1 MTMTI
6 PRHIKYSNQKS
17 IKKTFSIV
25 ILILSISFVFS
36 QNKESPFIYVLGNVQ
51 DAGLPH
57 IGCDQKICVNA
68 FNEKKQYYVTS
79 LALVDLKNNEYS
91 IFDVTPNIS
100 EQLRIIENDLFGE
113 FTLPKNIFITHAHIG
128 HYAGLMYFGLEAL
141 GSQGIKVNV
150 LPRMFDFISTNPPWS
165 QLVDLM
171 NIDLN
176 RINFGDNIVINPTL
190 SVIPIQVPH
199 RDEFSE
205 TSAFLI
211 VGPNKTALFLPDIDK
226 WSKWSINIIE
236 MISNVDYAFI
246 DATFYTNN
254 EINRD
259 INEIPHPLVIE
270 TMDLLSDLP
279 DYQKDKV
286 YFIHM
291 NHTNQMLDTNSD
303 TSRNVLEKGF
313 NIARLGQ
320 KFHL

>member
-1 MTMTI
+1 MTI
-6 PRHIKYSNQKS
+6 NQQIKFSIHKS
-17 IKKTFSIV
+17 IKIIYSIV
-25 ILILSISFVFS
+25 ILIFSISFVFS
-36 QNKESPFIYVLGNVQ
+36 QNNNSPFIYVLGNVQ

-57 IGCDQKICVNA
+57 IACDQKICVNA
-68 FNEKKQYYVTS
+68 FIEKKEYYVTS
-79 LALVDLKNNEYS
+79 LALVDPKDNEYS

-128 HYAGLMYFGLEAL
+128 HYAGLMYFGREAL

-150 LPRMFDFISTNPPWS
+150 LPRMFDFISTNAPWS

-171 NIDLN
+171 NITLSK
-176 RINFGDNIVINPTL
+176 INFGDNIEINPSL
-190 SVIPIQVPH
+190 SIIPIQVPH

-226 WSKWSINIIE
+226 WTKWSINIIE
-236 MISNVDYAFI
+236 ILSNVDYAFI

-270 TMDLLSDLP
+270 TMGLLSDLP

-303 TSRNVLEKGF
+303 TTKNVLEKGF

>member
-1 MTMTI
+1 MN
-6 PRHIKYSNQKS
+6 IKQQNKFSNQK
-17 IKKTFSIV
+17 ILKNTLSIV
-25 ILILSISFVFS
+25 ISILSISVVFS
-36 QNKESPFIYVLGNVQ
+36 QNNHSPFIYVLGNVQ

-57 IGCDQKICVNA
+57 IGCDEKICINA

-79 LALVDLKNNEYS
+79 LALVDTENQEYS
-91 IFDVTPNIS
+91 LFDVTPNIS
-100 EQLRIIENDLFGE
+100 DQLRIIENDLFNQ
-113 FTLPKNIFITHAHIG
+113 FMLPKNIFITHAHIG

-141 GSQGIKVNV
+141 GSSGIKVNV
-150 LPRMFDFISTNPPWS
+150 LPRMYDFISMNAPWS
-165 QLVDLM
+165 QLLNLG
-171 NIDLN
+171 NIALN
-176 RINFGDNIVINPTL
+176 KINFRDNIEINPNL

-226 WSKWSINIIE
+226 WSKWSINIDE
-236 MISNVDYAFI
+236 MLSNVDYAFI

-270 TMDLLSDLP
+270 TMDLLADLP
-279 DYQKDKV
+279 DYQRDKV

-291 NHTNQMLDTNSD
+291 NHTNQMLDINSD
-303 TSRNVLEKGF
+303 ISRKVLHKGF

>member
-1 MTMTI
+1 MN
-6 PRHIKYSNQKS
+6 IKQQNKFSNQK
-17 IKKTFSIV
+17 ILKNKLSIV
-25 ILILSISFVFS
+25 ILILSISVVFS
-36 QNKESPFIYVLGNVQ
+36 QNNHSPFIYVLGNVQ

-57 IGCDQKICVNA
+57 IGCDEKICINA
-68 FNEKKQYYVTS
+68 FNEKKHYYVTS
-79 LALVDLKNNEYS
+79 LALVDIENQEYS
-91 IFDVTPNIS
+91 LFDVTPNIS
-100 EQLRIIENDLFGE
+100 DQLRIIENDLFNQ
-113 FTLPKNIFITHAHIG
+113 FMLPKNIFITHAHIG

-141 GSQGIKVNV
+141 GSSGIKVNV
-150 LPRMFDFISTNPPWS
+150 LPRMYDFISMNAPWS
-165 QLVDLM
+165 QLLNLG
-171 NIDLN
+171 NIALN
-176 RINFGDNIVINPTL
+176 KINFRDNIEINPNL

-226 WSKWSINIIE
+226 WSKWSINIVE
-236 MISNVDYAFI
+236 MLSNVDYAFI

-270 TMDLLSDLP
+270 TMDLLSDLT
-279 DYQKDKV
+279 DYQRDKV

-291 NHTNQMLDTNSD
+291 NHTNQMLDINSD
-303 TSRNVLEKGF
+303 ISKNVLKKGF

>member
-1 MTMTI
+1 MN
-6 PRHIKYSNQKS
+6 IKQQNKFSIQKI
-17 IKKTFSIV
+17 IKIILSIV
-25 ILILSISFVFS
+25 ILILSISPVFS
-36 QNKESPFIYVLGNVQ
+36 QNNNSPFIYVLGNVQ

-57 IGCDQKICVNA
+57 IGCDEKICVNA

-79 LALVDLKNNEYS
+79 LALVDAKNNEYS
-91 IFDVTPNIS
+91 LFDVSPDIS
-100 EQLRIIENDLFGE
+100 NQLRIIENDVFNQ

-128 HYAGLMYFGLEAL
+128 HYSGLMYFGREAL
-141 GSQGIKVNV
+141 GSKGVKVNV
-150 LPRMFDFISTNPPWS
+150 LPRMSDFISMNAPWS
-165 QLVDLM
+165 QLVTLK
-171 NIDLN
+171 NITLN
-176 RINFGDNIVINPTL
+176 KINFRDKIVINPNLT
-190 SVIPIQVPH
+190 VIPIQVPH

-226 WSKWSINIIE
+226 WSKWSINIVEILA
-236 MISNVDYAFI
+236 SVDYAFI
-246 DATFYTNN
+246 DATFYTNK

-270 TMDLLSDLP
+270 TMDLLVELP
-279 DYQKDKV
+279 NYQKDKV

-291 NHTNQMLDTNSD
+291 NHTNQMLDPNSD
-303 TSRNVLEKGF
+303 VSKHVLKEGF